1 MFAYDKTINNGGCP
15 KGQIDK
21 MRLLTEA
28 VAMIDKIFWAG
39 FFIGG
44 IPFFVP

>member
-1 MFAYDKTINNGGCP
+1 MFAYDKTLTMEDAP

-44 IPFFVP
+44 VPFFVP